1 MIPSKVDV
9 RIHVLS
15 VHRIEIPAKALQF
28 NRDNKEEVVF
38 DYKVQVD

>member
-1 MIPSKVDV
+1 MIPNKVDV

-15 VHRIEIPAKALQF
+15 VHQIEIPAKALPF
-28 NRDNKEEVVF
+28 NRDNKEDAVF